1 MMKTRLQNFLEGAKT
16 ILNLLPEDPPLVPTP
31 RYQRF
36 ATDAEALA
44 SDWQAV
50 GDDLRGAMGIVADEI
65 NKTRH

>member
-1 MMKTRLQNFLEGAKT
+1 MRTRLYNFLEGAKT
-16 ILNLLPEDPPLVPTP
+16 ILNLLPEEPPPMPTP

-50 GDDLRGAMGIVADEI
+50 GDDMRKAMGMMDDEI